1 METAVAEAAAAAA
14 ARDAAQQRL
23 TVAEQEGERVA
34 RLIPQYRTLLVKAKV
49 DNRPYHSHLATP
61 RVSARVS
68 VSWTSVL
75 SAGGGSALVCVYWS
89 GVFAVSTT

>member
-23 TVAEQEGERVA
+23 AVAEQEGERVA

-49 DNRPYHSHLATP
+49 TTAHPTSGAHL
-61 RVSARVS
+61 
-68 VSWTSVL
+68 
-75 SAGGGSALVCVYWS
+75 
-89 GVFAVSTT
+89 